1 MKLRFNIYI
10 YIYTILETRRGK
22 CEAIFDIERI
32 KVAKGE
38 ERGVARGIKIPRG
51 GKSLGRE
58 VGKWEIGEHFLTEGG
73 GGRCIPF
80 AAARFRAKITGYN
93 FDPQW

>member
-1 MKLRFNIYI
+1 M
-10 YIYTILETRRGK
+10 
-22 CEAIFDIERI
+22 
-32 KVAKGE
+32 AKGE

-73 GGRCIPF
+73 GGPMHPVRSSPVP
-80 AAARFRAKITGYN
+80 G
-93 FDPQW
+93 